1 VPFFCCWRP
10 SKWHINAWLRIRRM
24 GQTNCCAS
32 SRQSGRV
39 WGRSLHYAEC
49 LRALLIYQVMARLW
63 SCQPNSSH
71 STFLHSISSYSIA
84 THQSNPVETIE
95 RLLYLWKWL
104 AECEV
109 LAYHPSRPRPRQL
122 PTSRWVMLFRLLPHH
137 CTLVRAICFP
147 LPNNNML
154 NKIAPIEW
162 VYFKKPLYSPTE
174 QEVECISWESRSMY
188 SRPMKNISGKFNNS
202 PTRKSI
208 RTCRQLFHATN
219 LKRKRKYASC
229 IMKAS

>member
-1 VPFFCCWRP
+1 MPFFCCWRP

-174 QEVECISWESRSMY
+174 QEVECTSWEY
-188 SRPMKNISGKFNNS
+188 I
-202 PTRKSI
+202 
-208 RTCRQLFHATN
+208 
-219 LKRKRKYASC
+219 
-229 IMKAS
+229 